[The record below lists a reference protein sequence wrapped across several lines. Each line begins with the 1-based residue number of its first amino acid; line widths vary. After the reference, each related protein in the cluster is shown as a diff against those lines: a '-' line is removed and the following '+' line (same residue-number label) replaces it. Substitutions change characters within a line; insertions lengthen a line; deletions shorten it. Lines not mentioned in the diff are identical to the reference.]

1 MKEAVEGR
9 QGRGRPR
16 SERARAAVLAA
27 ATDLLVSGQIDAVTM
42 EAIAARSGVSKSTIY
57 KWWPSRAHVI
67 LESFFNRARYT
78 MAVDEDASLQEV
90 LTSQVLSLVRLF
102 RDSDA
107 GPLMADL
114 MAASQADPDI
124 RAALEEQWLRPR
136 RQVSASLLRAG
147 IRARRTGP
155 GPTSPPP
162 STYAPVYYRL
172 LLGHEPLHDALAA
185 ALVGQVLDGLRI
197 RPRPG
202 EGPGSPASAGGKPPA
217 GEPRG
222 WPRRAAGAGRPPPR
236 CQARRTRARRRASV
250 TPLQPQRSRGRRR
263 RTAVARAPPRKT
275 EPMKTVLIRARAS
288 ARRP

>member
-1 MKEAVEGR
+1 MKEAIEGR

-67 LESFFNRARYT
+67 LESFFNRARHT

-90 LTSQVLSLVRLF
+90 LTSQVLSLIRLF

-136 RQVSASLLRAG
+136 RQVSAACCGRGSSEANWTR
-147 IRARRTGP
+147 
-155 GPTSPPP
+155 GPTS
-162 STYAPVYYRL
+162 
-172 LLGHEPLHDALAA
+172 
-185 ALVGQVLDGLRI
+185 
-197 RPRPG
+197 RPRSTSSTPPCITGCCSVTSRCPTRSRRLWSGRCLTGCGSGPRSG
-202 EGPGSPASAGGKPPA
+202 ERAG
-217 GEPRG
+217 
-222 WPRRAAGAGRPPPR
+222 GAGRPPPR
-236 CQARRTRARRRASV
+236 CKARPTRARRRAW
-250 TPLQPQRSRGRRR
+250 
-263 RTAVARAPPRKT
+263 
-275 EPMKTVLIRARAS
+275 
-288 ARRP
+288 

>member
-1 MKEAVEGR
+1 MKEEAIEVR
-9 QGRGRPR
+9 PGRGRPR

-78 MAVDEDASLQEV
+78 MAVDEHASLQEV
-90 LTSQVLSLVRLF
+90 LTSQVLALIRLF

-136 RQVSASLLRAG
+136 RQVTAGLLRTG
-147 IRARRTGP
+147 IERGELDP
-155 GPTSPPP
+155 GADIEAAVDQL
-162 STYAPVYYRL
+162 YAPVYYRL

-185 ALVGQVLDGLRI
+185 ALVGQLLDGLLI
-197 RPRPG
+197 RPQPG
-202 EGPGSPASAGGKPPA
+202 RGPETPTSADGQL
-217 GEPRG
+217 
-222 WPRRAAGAGRPPPR
+222 AGR
-236 CQARRTRARRRASV
+236 
-250 TPLQPQRSRGRRR
+250 
-263 RTAVARAPPRKT
+263 
-275 EPMKTVLIRARAS
+275 
-288 ARRP
+288 